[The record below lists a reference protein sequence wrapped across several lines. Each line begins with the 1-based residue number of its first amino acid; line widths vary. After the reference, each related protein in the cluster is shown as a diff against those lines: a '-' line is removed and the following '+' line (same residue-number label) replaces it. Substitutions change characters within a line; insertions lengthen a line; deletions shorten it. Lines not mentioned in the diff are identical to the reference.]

1 MRHYII
7 IAKNEPRIMR
17 NHGEYIWSYLSGLN
31 EFIRG
36 VMFWI
41 EEERLMKHVL
51 GSIVN
56 LQRGFGAGAEYHA
69 MYIGITVFRF
79 SHETQS
85 ARTTSDSSNMFL
97 F

>member
-1 MRHYII
+1 
-7 IAKNEPRIMR
+7 
-17 NHGEYIWSYLSGLN
+17 
-31 EFIRG
+31 
-36 VMFWI
+36 
-41 EEERLMKHVL
+41 MKHVL